1 MKMKKAYLYLL
12 IGTIL
17 MFFSLRIVH
26 LDLIIHLCSYLLI
39 TYALFLINEKYQS
52 FTLTFASQLM
62 IGLFLFDILQVGN
75 APLQTSPFLLT
86 IILNT
91 LILVN
96 QLLVFY
102 LIIKSESDETES
114 FNILKY
120 KQMDI
125 FISLS
130 LLSLYLFSYFSSFAY
145 SLFTIL
151 HLYFFFFLIYV
162 FYKFYQWHDHSS

>member
-1 MKMKKAYLYLL
+1 MKKAYLYLL

-162 FYKFYQWHDHSS
+162 FYKFYQWHHHSS

>member
-1 MKMKKAYLYLL
+1 MKKAYLYLL

-162 FYKFYQWHDHSS
+162 FYKFYQWHHHSL

>member
-62 IGLFLFDILQVGN
+62 IGLFLFEILQVGN

-86 IILNT
+86 TILNT

-102 LIIKSESDETES
+102 LIIKSESDVTES
-114 FNILKY
+114 FNMSKI
-120 KQMDI
+120 
-125 FISLS
+125 
-130 LLSLYLFSYFSSFAY
+130 
-145 SLFTIL
+145 
-151 HLYFFFFLIYV
+151 
-162 FYKFYQWHDHSS
+162 

>member
-1 MKMKKAYLYLL
+1 MKKAYLYLL

-130 LLSLYLFSYFSSFAY
+130 LLSLYLFSYFSFFAS
-145 SLFTIL
+145 SLFNIL

-162 FYKFYQWHDHSS
+162 FYKFYHWHHHSS

>member
-1 MKMKKAYLYLL
+1 MKKAYLYLL

-96 QLLVFY
+96 QSLVFY
-102 LIIKSESDETES
+102 LIIKSESDVTES
-114 FNILKY
+114 FHVLKY

-130 LLSLYLFSYFSSFAY
+130 LFILYLFSYFSFFAY
-145 SLFTIL
+145 SLFNIL

-162 FYKFYQWHDHSS
+162 FYKFYQWHHHS

>member
-1 MKMKKAYLYLL
+1 MKKAYLYLL

-102 LIIKSESDETES
+102 LIIKSESDVTES
-114 FNILKY
+114 FHVFKY
-120 KQMDI
+120 KRMDI

-130 LLSLYLFSYFSSFAY
+130 LFILYLFSYFSFFAS
-145 SLFTIL
+145 SLFNIL

-162 FYKFYQWHDHSS
+162 FYKFYQWHHHSS

>member
-1 MKMKKAYLYLL
+1 MKMKKAYPYLL

-102 LIIKSESDETES
+102 LIIKSESDVTES
-114 FNILKY
+114 FHVLKY

-130 LLSLYLFSYFSSFAY
+130 LFILYLFSYFIFFAY

-162 FYKFYQWHDHSS
+162 FYKFYQWHHHSS

>member
-1 MKMKKAYLYLL
+1 MKKAYLYLL

-62 IGLFLFDILQVGN
+62 IGLFLFEILQVGN

-86 IILNT
+86 TILNT

-102 LIIKSESDETES
+102 LIIKSESDVTES
-114 FNILKY
+114 FHVLKY

-130 LLSLYLFSYFSSFAY
+130 LFILYLFSYFSFFAS
-145 SLFTIL
+145 SLFNIL

-162 FYKFYQWHDHSS
+162 FYKFYHWHHHSS

>member
-1 MKMKKAYLYLL
+1 MKKAYLYLL
-12 IGTIL
+12 MGTVL

-62 IGLFLFDILQVGN
+62 IGLFLFEILQAGN
-75 APLQTSPFLLT
+75 TPLQTSSSLLT
-86 IILNT
+86 TVLNL

-130 LLSLYLFSYFSSFAY
+130 LLSLYLFSYFSFFAS
-145 SLFTIL
+145 SLFNIL

-162 FYKFYQWHDHSS
+162 FYKFYHWHHHSS

>member
-1 MKMKKAYLYLL
+1 MKKAYLYLL

-75 APLQTSPFLLT
+75 APYKLFL

-130 LLSLYLFSYFSSFAY
+130 LLVYISFLTLVPLLILYLPFFIYISFSF
-145 SLFTIL
+145 LFI
-151 HLYFFFFLIYV
+151 FFFIIPSIL
-162 FYKFYQWHDHSS
+162 

>member
-1 MKMKKAYLYLL
+1 MKKAYLYLL

-62 IGLFLFDILQVGN
+62 IGLFLFEILQAGN
-75 APLQTSPFLLT
+75 TPLQTSSSLLT
-86 IILNT
+86 TVLNL

-130 LLSLYLFSYFSSFAY
+130 LLSLYLFSYFSFFAS
-145 SLFTIL
+145 SLFNIL

-162 FYKFYQWHDHSS
+162 FYKFYHWHHHSS

>member
-1 MKMKKAYLYLL
+1 MKKAYLYLL

-26 LDLIIHLCSYLLI
+26 LDLVIHMCSYLLI
-39 TYALFLINEKYQS
+39 IYALFLINESYNS

-62 IGLFLFDILQVGN
+62 IGLFLFEVLQAGN
-75 APLQTSPFLLT
+75 DPLQTSTSLFT
-86 IILNT
+86 TILNT

-102 LIIKSESDETES
+102 LIIKSESDVTES
-114 FNILKY
+114 FNALKY

-125 FISLS
+125 FISLN
-130 LLSLYLFSYFSSFAY
+130 LFILYFFSYFSFFAY
-145 SLFTIL
+145 SLFTLL
-151 HLYFFFFLIYV
+151 HLCFFFFLIYV
-162 FYKFYQWHDHSS
+162 FYKFYEWHHHSS

>member
-1 MKMKKAYLYLL
+1 MKKAYLYLL

-26 LDLIIHLCSYLLI
+26 LDLIIHSYLLI

-96 QLLVFY
+96 QLFVFY
-102 LIIKSESDETES
+102 LVIKSESDVTES
-114 FNILKY
+114 FHVFKY
-120 KQMDI
+120 KRMDI

-130 LLSLYLFSYFSSFAY
+130 LFILYLFSYFSFFAS
-145 SLFTIL
+145 SLFNIL

-162 FYKFYQWHDHSS
+162 FYKFYQWHHHS

>member
-1 MKMKKAYLYLL
+1 MKKAYLYLL

-62 IGLFLFDILQVGN
+62 IGLFLFEILQVGN
-75 APLQTSPFLLT
+75 APTSPFLLT
-86 IILNT
+86 TILNT

-96 QLLVFY
+96 QLFVFY
-102 LIIKSESDETES
+102 LVIKSESDVTES
-114 FNILKY
+114 FHVFKY
-120 KQMDI
+120 KRMDI

-130 LLSLYLFSYFSSFAY
+130 LFILYLFSYCSFFAS
-145 SLFTIL
+145 SLFNIL

-162 FYKFYQWHDHSS
+162 FYKFYHWHHHSS

>member
-1 MKMKKAYLYLL
+1 MKKAYLYFLM
-12 IGTIL
+12 GTVL
-17 MFFSLRIVH
+17 MFFSLRIVQ
-26 LDLIIHLCSYLLI
+26 LDLIIHLCSYFLI
-39 TYALFLINEKYQS
+39 IYALSLINERHQDY
-52 FTLTFASQLM
+52 TLTFASQLM
-62 IGLFLFDILQVGN
+62 IGLFLFEILQAGN
-75 APLQTSPFLLT
+75 TPLQTSSSLLT
-86 IILNT
+86 TVLNL

-130 LLSLYLFSYFSSFAY
+130 LLSLYLFSYFSFFAS
-145 SLFTIL
+145 SLFNIL

-162 FYKFYQWHDHSS
+162 FYKFYHWHHHSS

>member
-1 MKMKKAYLYLL
+1 MKKAYLYLL

-26 LDLIIHLCSYLLI
+26 LDLIIHSYLLI

-102 LIIKSESDETES
+102 LIIKSESDVTES
-114 FNILKY
+114 FHVFKY
-120 KQMDI
+120 KRMDI

-130 LLSLYLFSYFSSFAY
+130 LFILYLFSYFSFFAS
-145 SLFTIL
+145 SLFNIL

-162 FYKFYQWHDHSS
+162 FYKFYHWHHHSS

>member
-1 MKMKKAYLYLL
+1 MKKAYLYLL

-17 MFFSLRIVH
+17 IFFSLRIVH

-62 IGLFLFDILQVGN
+62 IGLFLFDILQIGN

-102 LIIKSESDETES
+102 LIIKSESDVTES

-130 LLSLYLFSYFSSFAY
+130 LFILYLFSYFSFFAY

-162 FYKFYQWHDHSS
+162 FYKFYQWHHHSS

>member
-1 MKMKKAYLYLL
+1 MKKAYPYLL

-102 LIIKSESDETES
+102 LIIKSESDVTES
-114 FNILKY
+114 FHVFKY
-120 KQMDI
+120 KRMDI

-130 LLSLYLFSYFSSFAY
+130 LLQFI
-145 SLFTIL
+145 SLFL
-151 HLYFFFFLIYV
+151 L
-162 FYKFYQWHDHSS
+162 

>member
-1 MKMKKAYLYLL
+1 MKKAYLYLL

-26 LDLIIHLCSYLLI
+26 LDLIIHSYLLI

-96 QLLVFY
+96 QLFVFY
-102 LIIKSESDETES
+102 LVIKSESDVTES
-114 FNILKY
+114 FHVFKY
-120 KQMDI
+120 KRMDI

-130 LLSLYLFSYFSSFAY
+130 LFILYLFSYFSFFAS
-145 SLFTIL
+145 SLFNIL

-162 FYKFYQWHDHSS
+162 FYKFYHWHHHSS

>member
-1 MKMKKAYLYLL
+1 MKKAYLYLL

-26 LDLIIHLCSYLLI
+26 LDLIIHSYLLI

>member
-1 MKMKKAYLYLL
+1 MKKAYLYLL

-26 LDLIIHLCSYLLI
+26 LDLIIHSYLLI

-86 IILNT
+86 TILNT

-96 QLLVFY
+96 QLFVFY
-102 LIIKSESDETES
+102 LVIKSESDVTES
-114 FNILKY
+114 FHVFKY
-120 KQMDI
+120 KRMDI

-130 LLSLYLFSYFSSFAY
+130 LFILYLFSYFSFFAS
-145 SLFTIL
+145 SLFNIL

-162 FYKFYQWHDHSS
+162 FYKFYQWHHHS

>member
-1 MKMKKAYLYLL
+1 MKKAYLYLL

-39 TYALFLINEKYQS
+39 TYALFLINETYQS

-102 LIIKSESDETES
+102 LIIKSESDVTES
-114 FNILKY
+114 FHVLKY

-130 LLSLYLFSYFSSFAY
+130 LFILYVFSYFSFFAY

-162 FYKFYQWHDHSS
+162 FYKFYQWHHHSL

>member
-1 MKMKKAYLYLL
+1 MKKAYLYLL
-12 IGTIL
+12 MGTVL
-17 MFFSLRIVH
+17 MFFSLRIVQ
-26 LDLIIHLCSYLLI
+26 LDVIIHLCSYFLI
-39 TYALFLINEKYQS
+39 IYALSLINERHQDY
-52 FTLTFASQLM
+52 TLTFASQLM
-62 IGLFLFDILQVGN
+62 IGLFLFEILQAGN
-75 APLQTSPFLLT
+75 TPLQTSSSLT
-86 IILNT
+86 NNCFKF
-91 LILVN
+91 VDSC
-96 QLLVFY
+96 QSLLVFY

-162 FYKFYQWHDHSS
+162 FYKFYQWHHHSS

>member
-1 MKMKKAYLYLL
+1 MKKAYLYLL

-96 QLLVFY
+96 QSLVFY
-102 LIIKSESDETES
+102 LIIKSESDVTES
-114 FNILKY
+114 FHVLKY

-130 LLSLYLFSYFSSFAY
+130 LFILYLFSYFSFFAS
-145 SLFTIL
+145 SLFNIL

-162 FYKFYQWHDHSS
+162 FYKFYQWHHHS

>member
-1 MKMKKAYLYLL
+1 MKKAYLYLL

-62 IGLFLFDILQVGN
+62 IGLFLFEILQAGN
-75 APLQTSPFLLT
+75 TPLQTSSSLLT
-86 IILNT
+86 TVLNL

-102 LIIKSESDETES
+102 LIIKSESDVTES
-114 FNILKY
+114 FHVFKY
-120 KQMDI
+120 KRMDI

-130 LLSLYLFSYFSSFAY
+130 LFILYLFSYFSFFAS
-145 SLFTIL
+145 SLFNIL

-162 FYKFYQWHDHSS
+162 FYKFYHWHHHSS

>member
-1 MKMKKAYLYLL
+1 MKKAYLYLL

-96 QLLVFY
+96 QLFVFY
-102 LIIKSESDETES
+102 LVIKSESDVTES
-114 FNILKY
+114 FHVFKY
-120 KQMDI
+120 KRMDI

-130 LLSLYLFSYFSSFAY
+130 LFILYLFSYFSFFAY
-145 SLFTIL
+145 SLFNIL

-162 FYKFYQWHDHSS
+162 FYKFYQWHHHS

>member
-1 MKMKKAYLYLL
+1 MKKAYLYLL

-62 IGLFLFDILQVGN
+62 IGLFLFDILQIGN

-96 QLLVFY
+96 QSLVFY
-102 LIIKSESDETES
+102 LIIKSESDVTES
-114 FNILKY
+114 FHVLKY

-130 LLSLYLFSYFSSFAY
+130 LFILYLFSYFSFFAY
-145 SLFTIL
+145 SLFNIL

-162 FYKFYQWHDHSS
+162 FYKFYQWHHHS

>member
-1 MKMKKAYLYLL
+1 MKKAYLYLL

-86 IILNT
+86 TILNT

-102 LIIKSESDETES
+102 LVIKSESDVTES
-114 FNILKY
+114 FHVFKY
-120 KQMDI
+120 KRMDI

-130 LLSLYLFSYFSSFAY
+130 LFILYLFSYFSFFAS
-145 SLFTIL
+145 SLFNIL

-162 FYKFYQWHDHSS
+162 FYKFYHWHHHSS